1 MQVKLNK
8 RLESVASLVEENSKV
23 MDIGCDHALLGI
35 YLTQKKNI
43 NRVIASDNKEGP
55 LEHAKENVNKYK
67 VTDKIELKLGNGIEP
82 IEDDINTIIISGMG
96 GMNMVGILKY
106 KPWLL
111 KNIETIILSPNTDV
125 DFVRKEICKLGYF
138 IEEEILVKEKIIYTI
153 IRFKKGKKHY
163 KRIEYVLGPI
173 LLKKKEP
180 LFIEYLNYMKTTKE
194 NILGILPKKY
204 ILKRII
210 IKKELNEINK
220 LF

>member
-23 MDIGCDHALLGI
+23 IDIGCDHALLGI

-55 LEHAKENVNKYK
+55 LEHAKENINKYK
-67 VTDKIELKLGNGIEP
+67 VADKVELKLGDGIEP
-82 IEDDINTIIISGMG
+82 IEEDIDTIIISGMG

-125 DFVRKEICKLGYF
+125 DFVRKEICKLGYY
-138 IEEEILVKEKIIYTI
+138 IEDEVLVKERIIYPI
-153 IRFKKGKKHY
+153 IKFKKERKTIYRISNIY
-163 KRIEYVLGPI
+163 K
-173 LLKKKEP
+173 
-180 LFIEYLNYMKTTKE
+180 NY
-194 NILGILPKKY
+194 
-204 ILKRII
+204 
-210 IKKELNEINK
+210 
-220 LF
+220 